1 MVLKNYPDKNYK
13 YKGRQCNE
21 LVLILPPFVS
31 FTHLAPQNIQR
42 IGCLHLNPSV
52 DETITMVDVSRLH
65 DRPFPTIRFLLSKSD
80 VQVGTR
86 TSEAQF
92 RILVMQTYMIQT
104 RRSIKKHTDAK
115 KLTFIITA
123 SYLSIP

>member
-1 MVLKNYPDKNYK
+1 
-13 YKGRQCNE
+13 
-21 LVLILPPFVS
+21 
-31 FTHLAPQNIQR
+31 
-42 IGCLHLNPSV
+42 
-52 DETITMVDVSRLH
+52 MVDVSRLH
-65 DRPFPTIRFLLSKSD
+65 DRPFPTIPFPSFESDVQVGTRLVSISHHPFLLSKND

-92 RILVMQTYMIQT
+92 RILVMQTYDTNPKIH
-104 RRSIKKHTDAK
+104 KKHTDAK

>member
-80 VQVGTR
+80 VQVGTSR
-86 TSEAQF
+86 
-92 RILVMQTYMIQT
+92 L
-104 RRSIKKHTDAK
+104 D
-115 KLTFIITA
+115 
-123 SYLSIP
+123 